1 MTFSKIEEGETM
13 TQLIMSTKGRY
24 EIAEVEYGRVY
35 KWHPAQ
41 VVAECECG
49 QRLTLT
55 NSTTACGEC
64 GEDHAGDIQEW
75 MGAVAAGAEEDD
87 KVTHPWRYWHSSSED
102 NGMLTRGPADE

>member
-1 MTFSKIEEGETM
+1 MTFSKIKEGETM

-24 EIAEVEYGRVY
+24 EFAEVEYGRVY

-49 QRLTLT
+49 QRPTLT

-64 GEDHAGDIQEW
+64 GKDYAGDIQEW

-87 KVTHPWRYWHSSSED
+87 KGIHPWRYEYSSSED
-102 NGMLTRGPADE
+102 NGMPF